1 VRRDH
6 RVKRTIRLAA
16 VIGTFVEVKTPLAP
30 VLHEPR
36 ASATQISQMLY
47 GHCAEILERE
57 GVWLRARGG
66 DGYEGWMHEGYTQ
79 ARVAGGAVEA
89 WAWGTA
95 GELSLGCS
103 VRDEGG
109 GTLDLPLGAVVGSAH
124 RVSGRTLDLDHRR
137 ETFPPDPEAIV
148 ASASGLFQGS
158 YYQWGGITPWGTDCS
173 GLVQSVFALHGIRL
187 PRDASQQALQGVKV
201 AGLDELQPA
210 DLLFFSDREDG
221 NVTHV
226 AVALGSSRIVHSA
239 LGRGGYGV
247 ESLSRPDEYVRG
259 LMHRFRFARRVVA

>member
-1 VRRDH
+1 
-6 RVKRTIRLAA
+6 
-16 VIGTFVEVKTPLAP
+16 VIGTFVAVKTPLAP
-30 VLHEPR
+30 LLDEPR
-36 ASATQISQMLY
+36 ASATQISQLLY
-47 GHCAEILERE
+47 GHCAKILRRD
-57 GVWLRARGG
+57 GAWLHARGG

-79 ARVAGGAVEA
+79 TCLEA
-89 WAWGTA
+89 AFDEWAWGTR

-103 VRDEGG
+103 VRDAGG

-137 ETFPPDPEAIV
+137 ETFPADPEAIV

-187 PRDASQQALQGVKV
+187 PRDASQQALEGENV
-201 AGLDELQPA
+201 AGIEELQPA

-221 NVTHV
+221 KITHV
-226 AVALGSSRIVHSA
+226 AIAMGASRIVHAA
-239 LGRGGYGV
+239 LGRGGHRV
-247 ESLSRPDEYVRG
+247 ENLSRPDDYVGG
-259 LMHRFRFARRVVA
+259 LMYRFRFARRVIA